1 MLWRSYSTIKR
12 TLVWLRWKR
21 LGEPTAAPL
30 KMESMVSRP
39 SGWGEA
45 MLKQRYPWMTS
56 RGWEETV
63 YIISDVDM
71 CGRDQ
76 IRRRYRTSVE
86 DAGGQGITGRTVR
99 FR

>member
-1 MLWRSYSTIKR
+1 MPPVTKRPAGRRKTKRFLST
-12 TLVWLRWKR
+12 
-21 LGEPTAAPL
+21 GEIP
-30 KMESMVSRP
+30 VSCFF
-39 SGWGEA
+39 SH
-45 MLKQRYPWMTS
+45 
-56 RGWEETV
+56 
-63 YIISDVDM
+63 VDM